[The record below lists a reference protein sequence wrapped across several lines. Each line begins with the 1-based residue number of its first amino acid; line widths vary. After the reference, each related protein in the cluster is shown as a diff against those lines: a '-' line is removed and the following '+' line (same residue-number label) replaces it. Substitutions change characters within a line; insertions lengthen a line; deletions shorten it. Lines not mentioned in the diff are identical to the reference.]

1 MKITGIYA
9 AIAALLIVFLAIRVV
24 AFRRSSKIGLGDD
37 NNPEMRKRIRAHGNA
52 IEYLPVGL
60 FLLLILELNQT
71 APILLHCFGIVLIFA
86 RVCHAWGVS
95 HHSGLTPGRMIGVLL
110 TFGLL
115 IVMSLLL
122 LWQFFAMALITS
134 SH

>member
-24 AFRRSSKIGLGDD
+24 AFRRSAKIGLGDD

-52 IEYLPVGL
+52 IEYLPLGL

-71 APILLHCFGIVLIFA
+71 APILLHCFGILLIVA
-86 RVCHAWGVS
+86 RLFHAWGVS

-122 LWQFFAMALITS
+122 LWQFFAMAVIMAP
-134 SH
+134 H

>member
-24 AFRRSSKIGLGDD
+24 AFRRSAKIGLGDD

-52 IEYLPVGL
+52 IEYLPLGL

-71 APILLHCFGIVLIFA
+71 APTFLHCFGILLIVA
-86 RVCHAWGVS
+86 RLCHAWGVS

-115 IVMSLLL
+115 IVMALLL
-122 LWQFFAMALITS
+122 LWQFFAMAVIMAP
-134 SH
+134 H